1 MVSRNRKQKSQRRRS
16 QRSQRRSKKQG
27 GAMLSGAPLAYSLAG
42 DWSSKMSY
50 GQGGDYL
57 KYHAGQH
64 GGALEGAPLSEI
76 GGSGLPSALRGPAH
90 IAGLDKAFSDIA
102 GLKDQAGGR
111 RRTRRSQK
119 KKGGKRSSRRSQ
131 RKSQKS
137 KGGKRRSQ
145 RKSQKSKGGK
155 RRSHRRSRKQRKQRK
170 SQGGAHL
177 GYAPLGGASML
188 LDGAG
193 YAKAGLTPE
202 WNGGVEFDAAK
213 ARAAM

>member
-1 MVSRNRKQKSQRRRS
+1 MVSRNRKQKSRRQRK

-42 DWSSKMSY
+42 DWSSKMSN

-57 KYHAGQH
+57 KYHVGQH

-76 GGSGLPSALRGPAH
+76 GSSGLPSALRGPAH
-90 IAGLDKAFSDIA
+90 IGGLDKAFADVA
-102 GLKDQAGGR
+102 GMKDQAGGR
-111 RRTRRSQK
+111 RRTRRSQ
-119 KKGGKRSSRRSQ
+119 
-131 RKSQKS
+131 
-137 KGGKRRSQ
+137 GGKRRS
-145 RKSQKSKGGK
+145 
-155 RRSHRRSRKQRKQRK
+155 RRSQCSKKQGGRRRSQRSQGGRRSQRRSRKQRKQRK

-188 LDGAG
+188 LNGAG

-213 ARAAM
+213 MRAAM